1 MMILVGSVCKCR
13 YEEKLE
19 QFCKLMDFVIDSA
32 PPELRQQ
39 VHFSMVD
46 RMKHRVEK
54 STFWGYLFRHV
65 MQQGQKN
72 MV

>member
-1 MMILVGSVCKCR
+1 MMTLVGSVCECR

-32 PPELRQQ
+32 PPELRQEI
-39 VHFSMVD
+39 HFSMVD

-54 STFWGYLFRHV
+54 SAFWGHLFRHV
-65 MQQGQKN
+65 MQQGQAN

>member
-1 MMILVGSVCKCR
+1 MMILVGSVCECR

-19 QFCKLMDFVIDSA
+19 QFCKLTDFAIDSA
-32 PPELRQQ
+32 PPELRQE
-39 VHFSMVD
+39 VHFSMID

-54 STFWGYLFRHV
+54 SAFWGHLFRLV
-65 MQQGQKN
+65 MQQGQAN